1 MKRLVYSPSI
11 NVYVKSDFGIV
22 DLTDYVTDCSVQRVV
37 NGISTASV
45 SFRNPKVKA
54 SDGKQRMM
62 FTEHVGDD
70 GKIGPLFHPMDPI
83 IITMTRLRG
92 KPIQVFTGYCDS
104 TPYVQLYPGIAK
116 IDASCTLKKLKYTYW
131 DPGLSF
137 VAQFMASYGWSYDPT
152 TGTSTLIDATK
163 AQESKSLND
172 TGLGNLL
179 MALLNEVGGWEKD
192 DIILQPL
199 PSQAIQKQ
207 VGKIYDDLVKAGKD
221 DLKDYVDFL
230 ATFVNTAG
238 GSGGGGDGGGGND
251 ATAPAVE
258 NVVTNTMGA
267 NALPW
272 SSVGKGSYF
281 GSSHKYHYTDSGDDS
296 YGSQGPASGADP
308 DVPGIATR
316 RNPGN
321 VPQQPNYNWYVVRSP
336 NGRAAALPQTD
347 WGPNEGTN
355 RIVDINTAAA
365 VGVFGYS
372 QAADH
377 SVNFPTD
384 NGDWKLYYCGQGS
397 VGKKKAE
404 KIVRD
409 GHN

>member
-37 NGISTASV
+37 NGVSTASV

-131 DPGLSF
+131 DPGLAF
-137 VAQFMASYGWSYDPT
+137 VAQFMAAYGWSYDPA

-221 DLKDYVDFL
+221 DLEDYVDFL
-230 ATFVNTAG
+230 AKFVNDA
-238 GSGGGGDGGGGND
+238 GGGGATNGGGSDDTGTTSTESPDWYKNHEGEYFEATIYGPEPGTGTMSGIEGGTGLAYSSKKLHNGIVTPMSGPYVIAASPGDIPKNAKVYIWPNPFNYHGKFEMADTGDSNYFYSGSKHIDIYNSGGSEIASNTPHGAWNGVKGLRND
-251 ATAPAVE
+251 AS
-258 NVVTNTMGA
+258 GQFG
-267 NALPW
+267 
-272 SSVGKGSYF
+272 GK
-281 GSSHKYHYTDSGDDS
+281 
-296 YGSQGPASGADP
+296 
-308 DVPGIATR
+308 
-316 RNPGN
+316 
-321 VPQQPNYNWYVVRSP
+321 YVKV
-336 NGRAAALPQTD
+336 
-347 WGPNEGTN
+347 
-355 RIVDINTAAA
+355 
-365 VGVFGYS
+365 
-372 QAADH
+372 
-377 SVNFPTD
+377 
-384 NGDWKLYYCGQGS
+384 KL
-397 VGKKKAE
+397 A
-404 KIVRD
+404 
-409 GHN
+409 